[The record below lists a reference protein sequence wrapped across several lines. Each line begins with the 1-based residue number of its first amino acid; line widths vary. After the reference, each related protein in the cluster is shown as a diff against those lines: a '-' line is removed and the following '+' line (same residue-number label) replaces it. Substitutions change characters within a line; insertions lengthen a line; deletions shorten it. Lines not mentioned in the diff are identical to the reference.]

1 LTGELTVFRPAT
13 IFPRGAPRDL
23 FLMIINRQRR
33 VPVRVRDLE
42 AFLSRARRVLRL
54 PAGGLTVCFVTNSE
68 MARWNGD
75 YRGKR
80 RATDVLSF
88 PSNELSAKKK
98 GLGAR
103 QNSRGS
109 VPTSL
114 VHGATYL
121 GDIAIAPAL
130 ALHNASR
137 FGRTLESELR
147 ILIVHGILHL
157 MGYDHETDNGEMERR
172 ELRIRRAL
180 ELA

>member
-1 LTGELTVFRPAT
+1 
-13 IFPRGAPRDL
+13 
-23 FLMIINRQRR
+23 MIINRQRR

-42 AFLSRARRVLRL
+42 EFLSRARRVLRL

-68 MARWNGD
+68 MARWNSA
-75 YRGKR
+75 YRGKKSP
-80 RATDVLSF
+80 TDVLSF
-88 PSNELSAKKK
+88 PSNELPGNKK
-98 GLGAR
+98 GHGAR
-103 QNSRGS
+103 HMKRGPQPAS
-109 VPTSL
+109 P

-137 FGRTLESELR
+137 IGRTLESELR
-147 ILIVHGILHL
+147 VLIIHGILHL

-172 ELRIRRAL
+172 EQRVRRAL